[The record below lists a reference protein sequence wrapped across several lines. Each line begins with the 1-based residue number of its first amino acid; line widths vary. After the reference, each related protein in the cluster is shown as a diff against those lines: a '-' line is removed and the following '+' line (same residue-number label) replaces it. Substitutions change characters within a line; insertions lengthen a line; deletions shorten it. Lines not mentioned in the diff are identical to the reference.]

1 MNLEMDQ
8 IETPS
13 VTPEQIAEALAY
25 AKDISPSS
33 ASFEQIE
40 TVGSWTGRILVAQSS
55 VPYVL
60 IDWLYRIP
68 AARLIATHT
77 IVTMVIANAHHI
89 HVQRVQHAIY
99 ARVVLSIILERNIE
113 RFANPAT
120 VIM

>member
-1 MNLEMDQ
+1 MNLEMDR
-8 IETPS
+8 IEIPS

-25 AKDISPSS
+25 AKDIAPKT

-40 TVGSWTGRILVAQSS
+40 TVGSWAGRILVAQSS
-55 VPYVL
+55 VPYALV
-60 IDWLYRIP
+60 DWLYRVP
-68 AARLIATHT
+68 AARFIVTHT
-77 IVTMVIANAHHI
+77 IATMVIANAQHI

-99 ARVVLSIILERNIE
+99 ARVVMSIVLERDIE